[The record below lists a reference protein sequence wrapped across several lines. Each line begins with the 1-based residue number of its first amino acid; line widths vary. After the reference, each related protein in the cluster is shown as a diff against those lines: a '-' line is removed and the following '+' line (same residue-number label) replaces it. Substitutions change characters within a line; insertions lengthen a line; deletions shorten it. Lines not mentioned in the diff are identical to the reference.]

1 MSQAHAPSIRAIPFD
16 HTWPAGL
23 ATELLTDQQRRHLAE
38 IATVRFVPPRTTL
51 FHAGDQ
57 AESVFIVSR
66 GVMKAYRELRNGK
79 QRVMAFLFPSDV
91 LGLAEGGRYV
101 NNAQALTPA
110 TLYGIRMDTL
120 KDSFRRDFA
129 LQFHFLCKV
138 THELRESQL
147 QTIGIARRDASGKLA
162 TFLEMLQRNS
172 SLREEAEEAPRL
184 HLAAYEPRRHREL
197 PGADAGDPEP
207 RGRAAEAARHREV
220 SRPASRADHRSQPAA
235 RARRSRMTRA
245 IAGYHLEARQA

>member
-1 MSQAHAPSIRAIPFD
+1 ARGIGIAVHAVMSQAHAPSIRAIPFD

-138 THELRESQL
+138 THELRESQR

-172 SLREEAEEAPRL
+172 SLREEAEEAP
-184 HLAAYEPRRHREL
+184 PGSIWL
-197 PGADAGDPEP
+197 PM
-207 RGRAAEAARHREV
+207 
-220 SRPASRADHRSQPAA
+220 SRADIASYLGLTQETLSRAAA
-235 RARRSRMTRA
+235 RLKRHGIVKFPDRRHVQITDRSRLHALADPACR
-245 IAGYHLEARQA
+245 